1 MCGGAGKK
9 GPRRPLHGLV
19 KTFIVVMRKI
29 QPEASGKVQ
38 TERER
43 SRLSMAVRLDWPG
56 LGNQGRMVEI
66 PSQQE
71 T

>member
-1 MCGGAGKK
+1 MGSAGKK

-19 KTFIVVMRKI
+19 KTFIVDMRKI
-29 QPEASGKVQ
+29 RPEAPGKVQ